1 MVRADTEFGEE
12 EVDLKRPK
20 LKILRLAYVNCGVEK
35 LGSSL
40 VYVKLS
46 WFIFHLGRGSLRLML
61 TLNSTFWNLYMGLRL
76 DRSDAELTE
85 WLWP

>member
-46 WFIFHLGRGSLRLML
+46 WFIFHLALE
-61 TLNSTFWNLYMGLRL
+61 TGLR
-76 DRSDAELTE
+76 
-85 WLWP
+85 